1 MYTFV
6 YRTFIKFMFFCRGQA
21 LFSDFF
27 FILSLRQLPILMS
40 LLYHNDTIIKKE
52 KELLRALL
60 GQFYKLEVVIVNH
73 FLIFQ
78 SMDSALNLLSQHLM
92 E

>member
-1 MYTFV
+1 MTYWNWNLLFQLTV
-6 YRTFIKFMFFCRGQA
+6 WHFF
-21 LFSDFF
+21 LFDFF

-60 GQFYKLEVVIVNH
+60 GQFCKLEVVIVNH